1 MVDFQI
7 LGNYHIFPCFVNP
20 LPSIVLVQISTY
32 VLNVNLFLVDI
43 LIFKKI
49 SNNIMNIILLY

>member
-32 VLNVNLFLVDI
+32 VNLFLVDI

-49 SNNIMNIILLY
+49 SYNIMNIILLY